1 MKIFAQYFDGKTSD
15 KREVTIEFL
24 ENDIVQ
30 IDTNGVHFKT
40 TLDKVKFSSRVGNTP
55 RMLTFFD
62 GSICYSDENDK
73 IDALLRSKKNSF
85 SFVHLLESKMK
96 YALIS
101 IVFILLT
108 VLFFLT
114 IGSDIAAKNIAKII
128 PQSIENKISTST
140 LKTLDEYLLKPSK
153 LSQEEKDKYRKMF
166 SQIVENEEKYTL
178 HFRRG
183 IGINAFALPSGDIIL
198 TDELVKFSDGNDDMV
213 YGILVHEKGHVVHKH
228 SMQLIV
234 KASII
239 SAVIT
244 YFTGDVS
251 SIVATLSTSML
262 NADYSRNFEKEADI
276 YAKKKMLKEHKDPKH
291 LAEFFIKMGEESLD
305 ANKTHGYFD
314 SHPSN
319 RQRIDYLLK

>member
-1 MKIFAQYFDGKTSD
+1 MKISAQYFDGKTSD
-15 KREVTIEFL
+15 KREVIVEFL
-24 ENDIVQ
+24 EDDIVQ

-40 TLDKVKFSSRVGNTP
+40 TLDKIKFSSRVGNTP

-73 IDALLRSKKNSF
+73 VDALLKSKKSNS

-114 IGSDIAAKNIAKII
+114 IGSDMAAKNIAKII

-140 LKTLDEYLLKPSK
+140 LKTLDEYLLEPSE
-153 LSQEEKDKYRKMF
+153 LSQNEKDKYRKMF

-178 HFRRG
+178 HFRSG
-183 IGINAFALPSGDIIL
+183 IGINAFALPSGDIII
-198 TDELVKFSDGNDDMV
+198 TDEIIEFSDGNDEMI
-213 YGILVHEKGHVVHKH
+213 YGILVHEKGHVVNKH
-228 SMQLIV
+228 GMQGIV
-234 KASII
+234 KASIV

-251 SIVATLSTSML
+251 SIVATLSASML
-262 NADYSRNFEKEADI
+262 NADYSRKFEKEADI
-276 YAKKKMLKEHKDPKH
+276 YAKKRMLKEGKDPKH
-291 LAEFFIKMGEESLD
+291 LAEFFTKMSEESLD
-305 ANKTHGYFD
+305 ANKTHSYFD

-319 RQRIDYLLK
+319 RQRIDYLLQ